1 MIMNTV
7 IYKIHKSF
15 FRSTFFVMM
24 VGLAVPAFA
33 QDEMVGEDE
42 TDVARPKSKVE
53 QEKYQLMT
61 VRGTV
66 LEEAGKKPLAG
77 IQVKALGNARYTAM
91 TDESGRFEIKVPTFT
106 TSLFVHSPEFASQQ
120 VAIGSG
126 RTEIEVYMLSDK
138 YRPMYADGTC
148 ITASRGVAADDV
160 QNFTLDTEMEGR
172 LLADMRSVSR
182 SGSLAVG
189 SDMFV
194 RGLGSINANSQPL
207 VVVDGVEMDMQRDRF
222 ALHSGNFFNMLG
234 NIMPADVEKVT
245 VLKNATA
252 LYGARGGNGVILIE
266 TKRGH
271 SMATRIDANV
281 SVGLTLVPRLQTV
294 MDASQYRRYATEM
307 LGTVPNLDVNASAFK
322 FLNDDPNGY
331 YYHTYH
337 NNTDWQDEVYRN
349 ALTQNYSINVQGGD
363 NIGMYNLSVGFVDG
377 DNTAEGNAYNRMNV
391 RFNTD
396 INILRNLSTK
406 FNLSIVRTQS
416 DLMNDGVQEDFNA
429 ATPTSPT
436 FLAQIKSPLVAPYQY
451 NKYLG
456 GFSDLLS
463 EADDLFDAVGPGHSL
478 SNPVA
483 ILEKASGDNKN
494 YLENTYF
501 QAMIEP
507 TLKLGR
513 DWSIT
518 TTFSYTLNR
527 NSQRYYRP
535 NTGVPGFNI
544 PDVET
549 VYNQFSTLFGK
560 ENNIF
565 SNTRVNFSHI
575 FGAHSLSA
583 FAGFRYNY
591 FSYDSDGI
599 STQYTAR
606 QDDKNPQ
613 ISANPS
619 HVLMTSG
626 ANDVWKQIQWYGNVD
641 YNYKNRYFLSLSLL
655 GEANSRF
662 GENNDGLS
670 MFGVNWQVYPSVQA
684 GWVVTNEKWFPKN
697 AGIDY
702 LRLNVGYDISGNDD
716 IANNAARTVY
726 AMVKYNGFAGMQLKN
741 IGNDQI
747 KSETMKKFNV
757 GLETYLLH
765 NRLGLSFDYYINR
778 TGDLLTIKSFSDPI
792 AGQNY
797 YWTNGGELEN
807 TGFEVMLS
815 GKPVV
820 TKDWNVEIGAT
831 VGHYK
836 NKVVSLP
843 DGDYLSSIYGDANIL
858 TSVGNP
864 VALFYGYETAGV
876 FADDQAARSAAKAG
890 GGHDYL
896 YMKDNTGKINYFKS
910 GDVHFID
917 RNNDGE
923 INGSDRTVIG
933 DPNPDIYGN
942 VFASVN
948 WKNFTLS
955 MNFNYSLGNDV
966 FNYQR
971 MILNSGSNFYNQQV
985 AMTNHWRYEGHVTDM
1000 PRIAYG
1006 DPMGN
1011 SRFSDRWIE
1020 DGSYLRLKTLRLS
1033 YRVPV
1038 NFSWLQG
1045 LTVWA
1050 EAVNLFT
1057 LTKYLGNDPE
1067 FSIGRGVMY
1076 QGIDCGNLAQSRAF
1090 TFGLKINL

>member
-1 MIMNTV
+1 MNTV
-7 IYKIHKSF
+7 IYNIHKSF
-15 FRSTFFVMM
+15 FRNAFFALL
-24 VGLAVPAFA
+24 VGLAVPAYA
-33 QDEMVGEDE
+33 QDEVAADDE
-42 TDVARPKSKVE
+42 QASSVQRAPKIE
-53 QEKYQLMT
+53 PEKYEL
-61 VRGTV
+61 VSVKGTV
-66 LEEAGKKPLAG
+66 FEESSKKPLAG

-91 TDESGRFEIKVPTFT
+91 TDEKGQFEIKVPKFT
-106 TSLFVHSPEFASQQ
+106 TSLFVYSPEFLSQQ
-120 VAIGSG
+120 VAIGKG
-126 RTEIEVYMLSDK
+126 DDLVIYMLSDK
-138 YRPMYADGTC
+138 YRPMYEDATN
-148 ITASRGVAADDV
+148 ITASRSIKSDATE
-160 QNFTLDTEMEGR
+160 NYTLDTELEDK
-172 LLADMRSVSR
+172 LLADMRTTQR
-182 SGSLAVG
+182 SAMLGVG
-189 SDMFV
+189 GDMFI
-194 RGLGSINANSQPL
+194 RGINSLNANSQPL
-207 VVVDGVEMDMQRDRF
+207 IIVDGVELDMQRDR
-222 ALHSGNFFNMLG
+222 AVLHSGNFFNMLG

-271 SMATRIDANV
+271 SMATRIDANL
-281 SVGLTLVPRLQTV
+281 SVGVTLMPRLQTV
-294 MDASQYRRYATEM
+294 MDASQYRIYATEM
-307 LGTVPNLDVNASAFK
+307 LGTVPNLDVNSSAFK

-337 NNTDWQDEVYRN
+337 NNTDWQDEVYQT

-363 NIGMYNLSVGFVDG
+363 NIGMYNLSVGYVDG
-377 DNTAEGNAYNRMNV
+377 ETTSKGNAYNRMNV

-396 INILRNLSTK
+396 INILKNLSTK
-406 FNLSIVRTQS
+406 FNLSISRMQN
-416 DLMNDGVQEDFNA
+416 DLKDDGVQEDFDA

-451 NKYLG
+451 NQYLG
-456 GFSDLLS
+456 GFSNLLS
-463 EADDLFDAVGPGHSL
+463 EADDLFDAVGTEHSL

-483 ILEKASGDNKN
+483 ILAQAHGDNKN
-494 YLENTYF
+494 FLENTYF
-501 QAMIEP
+501 QAMLEP
-507 TLKLGR
+507 TLKLGN
-513 DWSIT
+513 DWRIT
-518 TTFSYTLNR
+518 TAFSYTLNR

-535 NTGVPGFNI
+535 NTGVAGFNI
-544 PDVET
+544 PDVGL
-549 VYNQFSTLFGK
+549 VYNQFSTYYAK
-560 ENNIF
+560 ENNIL
-565 SNTRVNFSHI
+565 SNTRVSYSHI

-583 FAGFRYNY
+583 FVGFRYNY
-591 FSYDSDGI
+591 FSYDGDGI
-599 STQYTAR
+599 STQYTTR

-613 ISANPS
+613 ISANTNNIIS
-619 HVLMTSG
+619 AFG

-641 YNYKNRYFLSLSLL
+641 YNYKNRYFLTLSLL

-662 GENNDGLS
+662 GDNSDGLS
-670 MFGVNWQVYPSVQA
+670 MFGVQWQVYPSVQA

-697 AGIDY
+697 AGVDY

-716 IANNAARTVY
+716 IASNAVRTVY
-726 AMVKYNGFAGMQLKN
+726 AMVKYDNQAGLQLKN
-741 IGNDQI
+741 IGNDKI

-757 GLETYLLH
+757 GLQTNLLH
-765 NRLGLSFDYYINR
+765 NRVALSFDYYINK
-778 TGDLLTIKSFSDPI
+778 TSDLLTLKTFTDPI
-792 AGQNY
+792 AGQNN
-797 YWTNGGELEN
+797 YWTNSGEIQN

-820 TKDWNVEIGAT
+820 AKDWDVEIGAT

-836 NKVVSLP
+836 NEVKSLP
-843 DGDYLSSIYGDANIL
+843 DGDYLSSIYGEDNIL

-876 FADDQAARSAAKAG
+876 FADDAAARAAAKQDG
-890 GGHDYL
+890 VHEYL
-896 YMKDNTGKINYFKS
+896 YMLDNTGKEMYFQA
-910 GDVHFID
+910 GDIHFVD
-917 RNNDGE
+917 RNDDGKIDE
-923 INGSDRTVIG
+923 NDRTVIG

-942 VFASVN
+942 IFASVN

-955 MNFNYSLGNDV
+955 LNFNYSLGNDV

-985 AMTNHWRYEGHVTDM
+985 AMTDRWRYEGQVTDI

-1020 DGSYLRLKTLRLS
+1020 DGSYLRLKTLKLT

-1045 LTVWA
+1045 LAVWA

-1057 LTKYLGNDPE
+1057 LTNYLGNDPE
-1067 FSIGRGVMY
+1067 FSIGRGSLY

-1090 TFGLKINL
+1090 TFGVKINL